1 VVSSGS
7 LLRPTQY
14 ISLCVY
20 HICMYILVYIYTRMY
35 MPSRCSICTCPRSLS
50 MPVKQCCDVTHATRL
65 WGMCAASINLCTRS
79 QDHSSASA
87 QLAWLSGT
95 AGADVLCDQRGVTNT
110 VSMGCVSAWQ

>member
-1 VVSSGS
+1 
-7 LLRPTQY
+7 
-14 ISLCVY
+14 
-20 HICMYILVYIYTRMY
+20 
-35 MPSRCSICTCPRSLS
+35 
-50 MPVKQCCDVTHATRL
+50 MPVKQCWDVLHPLFVTRL

-95 AGADVLCDQRGVTNT
+95 AGADVLCDQRGVTIAAWSLVDIINLCLCNDACNLWD

>member
-1 VVSSGS
+1 
-7 LLRPTQY
+7 
-14 ISLCVY
+14 
-20 HICMYILVYIYTRMY
+20 

-50 MPVKQCCDVTHATRL
+50 MPVKQCCDVSHATRL